1 MLNVSNMLDI
11 LRNNSSI
18 AIPISIF
25 ISILISLAGIL
36 PSVFVTAA
44 NIVFFGPIQ
53 GFIISLL
60 GETIGAYIT
69 FIVYRLGFKKKIEM
83 LTDKY
88 KLLSQIVNSNGKKAG
103 LLICQGRIIPFI
115 PSGVI
120 TLAASISN
128 VNSIIFTVATFI
140 GKAPSIAIEALV
152 SYDIINI
159 YDNWIRLIITVI
171 VLVITT
177 FIIKKEKRN
186 SWYNYCKNKISG
198 VSFSFIIFLKMVK

>member
-1 MLNVSNMLDI
+1 MLDVNDMVDI

-18 AIPISIF
+18 AI
-25 ISILISLAGIL
+25 LISLLISIAISLSGIL
-36 PSVFVTAA
+36 PSVFLTGA

-69 FIVYRLGFKKKIEM
+69 FNVYRLGFKKKAE
-83 LTDKY
+83 KFSNKH
-88 KLLSQIVNSNGKKAG
+88 KLLSKIVNSNGKKAG

-115 PSGVI
+115 PSGVV

-128 VNSIIFTVATFI
+128 VNSIIFTVSTLI
-140 GKAPSIAIEALV
+140 GKIPSIALESLV

-159 YDNWIRLIITVI
+159 YDNWIRLSI
-171 VLVITT
+171 T
-177 FIIKKEKRN
+177 FIILIFTSFTIRKEK
-186 SWYNYCKNKISG
+186 Y
-198 VSFSFIIFLKMVK
+198 